1 MNNINGLTGLEGARI
16 ALAFS
21 GGLDTSV
28 MAYWLQKEFG
38 AEIVTISGDLGQ
50 EKELRGINEKAYALG
65 AKAAY
70 HVDLKNEFA
79 EEYVF
84 RALKAGALYE
94 GAYPLATALG
104 RPLLAKTLVEIARKE
119 ECTVIAHGCTGKGN
133 DQVRFDASIWALA
146 PDLRVI
152 APVRHWEFKSREDEI
167 TYCEVN
173 AIPVQATRKNP
184 YSIDENLWG
193 TSIECGVLEDPT
205 VAPPSDAYQRTVSPE
220 RAPDQPEEITIAFE
234 RGIPV
239 SLNGEKIPAVDLI
252 MNLNHLAGAHGIGR
266 LDMIENRLV
275 GIKSREIYE
284 APAATLLHF
293 AHKELER
300 LTLDKWTSHYKAK
313 LAQDYAELIYNGL
326 WFSPLR
332 AAFDAFIDETQKL
345 VTGTVVVKLY
355 KGNLSIQSRWSPN
368 SLYDKALASYTSEDT
383 FDHSA
388 GEGFSKIFSL
398 PLRTIARVN
407 KGVSQLHT
415 KHSIPSEV

>member
-1 MNNINGLTGLEGARI
+1 MNNTSGLSGLEGARI

-28 MAYWLQKEFG
+28 IASWLQEEFG
-38 AEIVTISGDLGQ
+38 AEVVTISGDLGQ
-50 EKELRGINEKAYALG
+50 EKELVGVKEKAYALG

-70 HVDLKNEFA
+70 QVDLRKEFA
-79 EEYVF
+79 EDFVF

-94 GAYPLATALG
+94 GEYPLATALG

-119 ECTVIAHGCTGKGN
+119 ECTVVAHGCTGKGN
-133 DQVRFDASIWALA
+133 DQVRFDAGVWALA

-152 APVRHWEFKSREDEI
+152 APVRHWPFHSREDELN
-167 TYCEVN
+167 YCAERGIKVE
-173 AIPVQATRKNP
+173 ATKEKP

-205 VAPPSDAYQRTVSPE
+205 VAPPEDAYQRTVSPE
-220 RAPDQPEEITIAFE
+220 SAPDKSEEIAITFE
-234 RGIPV
+234 QGIPV
-239 SLNGEKIPAVDLI
+239 SLNGQNIPAVDLI
-252 MNLNHLAGAHGIGR
+252 RMLNHLAGAHGIGR

-284 APAATLLHF
+284 APGATLLHF
-293 AHKELER
+293 AHRELER
-300 LTLDKWTSHYKAK
+300 ITLDRWTAHAKAK
-313 LAQDYAELIYNGL
+313 LSQDYADLVYNGL

-332 AAFDAFIDETQKL
+332 SALDAFVDETQKR
-345 VTGTVVVKLY
+345 VNGEVVVRMF
-355 KGNLSIQSRWSPN
+355 KGNLTVRSRTSPN

-398 PLRTIARVN
+398 PLRTIAR
-407 KGVSQLHT
+407 T
-415 KHSIPSEV
+415 SILESVINE

>member
-1 MNNINGLTGLEGARI
+1 MNNTTSGLSNLEGARI

-28 MAYWLQKEFG
+28 MAVWLQEEFG
-38 AEIVTISGDLGQ
+38 AEIVTVSGDLGQ
-50 EKELRGINEKAYALG
+50 EKELLGIKEKALSLG

-70 HVDLKNEFA
+70 HVDLRKEFA
-79 EEYVF
+79 ENYIP

-94 GAYPLATALG
+94 GTYPMATALG

-119 ECTVIAHGCTGKGN
+119 ECTVVAHGCTGKGN
-133 DQVRFDASIWALA
+133 DQVRFDAGVWALA

-152 APVRHWEFKSREDEI
+152 APVRHWPFKSREDEI
-167 TYCEVN
+167 AYCAERG
-173 AIPVQATRKNP
+173 IPVSATKANP

-205 VAPPSDAYQRTVSPE
+205 VAPPEDAYQRTVSPKA
-220 RAPDQPEEITIAFE
+220 APDKAEEISITFKN
-234 RGIPV
+234 GVPV
-239 SLNGEKIPAVDLI
+239 ALNEEKIGAVDLI
-252 MNLNHLAGAHGIGR
+252 RMLNHLAGAHGIGR

-293 AHKELER
+293 AHTELER
-300 LTLDKWTSHYKAK
+300 ITLDKWTAHAKAK
-313 LAQDYAELIYNGL
+313 IAQDYADIVYNGL

-332 AAFDAFIDETQKL
+332 SALDAFVDETQKR
-345 VTGTVVVKLY
+345 VNGTVVVELY
-355 KGNLSIQSRWSPN
+355 KGTMRILSRTSPT

-388 GEGFSKIFSL
+388 GEGFSKIYSL
-398 PLRTIARVN
+398 PLRTLARVEG
-407 KGVSQLHT
+407 KG
-415 KHSIPSEV
+415 KRIEDEVLAGE

>member
-1 MNNINGLTGLEGARI
+1 MNNTSGLSGLEGARI

-28 MAYWLQKEFG
+28 IASWLQEEYG
-38 AEIVTISGDLGQ
+38 AEIVTFSGDLGQ
-50 EKELRGINEKAYALG
+50 ERELVGVKEKAYSLG

-70 HVDLKNEFA
+70 QIDLRKEFA
-79 EEYVF
+79 EDFVF

-94 GAYPLATALG
+94 GEYPLATALG
-104 RPLLAKTLVEIARKE
+104 RPLLAKALVEVARKE

-133 DQVRFDASIWALA
+133 DQVRFDAGVWALA

-152 APVRHWEFKSREDEI
+152 APVRHWPFRSREDELN
-167 TYCEVN
+167 YCAERGIKVE
-173 AIPVQATRKNP
+173 ATKEKP

-205 VAPPSDAYQRTVSPE
+205 VAPPEDAYQRTVSPE
-220 RAPDQPEEITIAFE
+220 SAPDKSEEISITFVN
-234 RGIPV
+234 GIPV
-239 SLNGEKIPAVDLI
+239 ALNGQNIPAVDLI
-252 MNLNHLAGAHGIGR
+252 RMLNHMAGAHGIGR

-284 APAATLLHF
+284 APGATLLHF
-293 AHKELER
+293 AHRELER
-300 LTLDKWTSHYKAK
+300 ITLDRWTAHAKAK
-313 LAQDYAELIYNGL
+313 LSQDYADLVYNGL

-332 AAFDAFIDETQKL
+332 SALDAFVDETQKR
-345 VTGTVVVKLY
+345 VNGEVVVRMF
-355 KGNLSIQSRWSPN
+355 KGNLTVRSRTSPN

-398 PLRTIARVN
+398 PLRTIAR
-407 KGVSQLHT
+407 T
-415 KHSIPSEV
+415 SIPESVTNE